1 MQNALILM
9 RSQTTP
15 YIIDPSTQATEWLKN
30 NLTKSNAKLEV
41 VTQQDPRF
49 NNALELAVRFGK
61 TLVIQEADQI
71 EPIIYPLIRR
81 DLTRQ
86 GPRCVFFSSCL
97 FFFVENIH
105 IRSKMGCSAWRKDN
119 RL

>member
-15 YIIDPSTQATEWLKN
+15 YIVDPSTQASEWLKN
-30 NLTKSNAKLEV
+30 NLAKSNAKLEV

-81 DLTRQ
+81 DLYRQ
-86 GPRCVFFSSCL
+86 GPRYAILLLAFFS
-97 FFFVENIH
+97 
-105 IRSKMGCSAWRKDN
+105 CSFACVDKIN
-119 RL
+119 LMTSGG